1 MGQVASRR
9 FVALSM
15 VVVLLSAC
23 QPANSPGSAAAPGQ
37 GQGQV
42 APSAPKV
49 LTLAVLRE
57 FGSSFND
64 PLAMGETAGGPSHVS
79 SLGSWPGGQ
88 L

>member
-1 MGQVASRR
+1 MEEDDGQVAGGR
-9 FVALSM
+9 FIALSM
-15 VVVLLSAC
+15 MVVLLSAC
-23 QPANSPGSAAAPGQ
+23 QPANSPGSAAAP

-64 PLAMGETAGGPSHVS
+64 TLYG
-79 SLGSWPGGQ
+79 L
-88 L
+88 